1 MLSTVRFRIPKTAA
15 DALHLSALKRR
26 ARSASVTDVRF
37 DVDERR
43 SSSVDLKV
51 TCSIAMAIFLVGE
64 LRAVGE
70 RAKAKH
76 DSALVSACSDAVSSA
91 FRAIDELD
99 KASTTKPDSG
109 TSASA

>member
-1 MLSTVRFRIPKTAA
+1 MLSTVRFRIPKAAA

-26 ARSASVTDVRF
+26 ARQASVTDVRF

-43 SSSVDLKV
+43 SSPEVKV

-64 LRAVGE
+64 LRAVAD

-76 DSALVSACSDAVSSA
+76 DTALVSACSETVTRA
-91 FRAIDELD
+91 FKAIDDAD
-99 KASTTKPDSG
+99 KASLKASDAS
-109 TSASA
+109 TSA